1 MNVRCPNCQVV
12 FKTSPE
18 KTELLNY
25 AIQKGQKL
33 VMLECP
39 ECFKE
44 VPINPDNLLA
54 KVSQKDNDIKEKYDG
69 IDCPICLVGI
79 VSYIDNNKEKAF
91 WGCGECGTVWTNEKK
106 IEKDINS

>member
-12 FKTSPE
+12 FKTSQE
-18 KTELLNY
+18 KTTLLNY

-39 ECFKE
+39 ECFKV
-44 VPINPDNLLA
+44 VPINPSALLA
-54 KVSQKDNDIKEKYDG
+54 KVSQKDNDTKQQYDG
-69 IDCPICLVGI
+69 IDCPICLDGI
-79 VSYIDNNKEKAF
+79 VSYVDDNKEVF
-91 WGCGECGTVWTNEKK
+91 WGCGECGMTWTSESE